1 MMISYENVCSNDKP
15 QDIEITETQVFLAK
29 NIEEYSEI
37 IEDHEISGYKYDY
50 FIYTKDEFLL
60 ESASQIESLKEE
72 LEATKILLGVE

>member
-1 MMISYENVCSNDKP
+1 MISYKNVRSNDKP

-37 IEDHEISGYKYDY
+37 IEDHEVSGYKYDY

-60 ESASQIESLKEE
+60 ESASQIENLKEE

>member
-29 NIEEYSEI
+29 NIKEYSEI

-60 ESASQIESLKEE
+60 ESAS
-72 LEATKILLGVE
+72 

>member
-15 QDIEITETQVFLAK
+15 QDIEITDTQVFLAK
-29 NIEEYSEI
+29 NIEEYSEV
-37 IEDHEISGYKYDY
+37 IEDHEVSGYKYDY

-72 LEATKILLGVE
+72 LAATKILLGVE

>member
-1 MMISYENVCSNDKP
+1 MISYKNVRSNDKP

-37 IEDHEISGYKYDY
+37 IEDHEVSGYKYDY